1 MGGAGKGPGRNQRR
15 IEADQGE
22 AGTGSEKAG
31 NENSERERCGNAEAP
46 PKRQRN
52 GGWKTGQNRAE
63 QTEQNKPKRP
73 ERSNRSNNL
82 RKKFV
87 SCRKQRRPNMELSDK
102 KFAVLIDADNISHRK
117 IKDILDE
124 IANYGTP
131 TIKRIY
137 GLHRSEIRGME
148 KHSAGELDHPDSAV
162 CLHHRQERNGFG
174 ADNRRDGH
182 PAQGVGQRLLHRI
195 E

>member
-1 MGGAGKGPGRNQRR
+1 MGGAGKGPGKNQRR

-31 NENSERERCGNAEAP
+31 NENSERERCGNAEEP

-63 QTEQNKPKRP
+63 QTEQHKPKRP

-124 IANYGTP
+124 TANYGTP

-137 GLHRSEIRGME
+137 GDFTDP
-148 KHSAGELDHPDSAV
+148 KFAA
-162 CLHHRQERNGFG
+162 
-174 ADNRRDGH
+174 
-182 PAQGVGQRLLHRI
+182 
-195 E
+195 

>member
-137 GLHRSEIRGME
+137 GDFTSSNI
-148 KHSAGELDHPDSAV
+148 KYI
-162 CLHHRQERNGFG
+162 
-174 ADNRRDGH
+174 DN
-182 PAQGVGQRLLHRI
+182 QLVTVIKIQMI
-195 E
+195 CKCKYKTI